1 MVMGHLRGDRNRS
14 MIVGMRRARGLVV
27 AGVAFAAG
35 VLAGLLIAD
44 HPSDTTQGRSGES
57 AVRVETNAT
66 GFRSYRS
73 RQVFHFSFP
82 RNERWPPQT
91 PKRKR

>member
-1 MVMGHLRGDRNRS
+1 
-14 MIVGMRRARGLVV
+14 MIVGVRRARELVV

-44 HPSDTTQGRSGES
+44 HPSDTTQGKSGES
-57 AVRVETNAT
+57 AYVRVETDAT
-66 GFRSYRS
+66 GEIKIRSYRS
-73 RQVFHFSFP
+73 RQVFH
-82 RNERWPPQT
+82 WPPQT